1 MQHCQGSAECLEC
14 AETYFSIPC
23 IIKFSLNFLPL
34 FHPYVKPPPFCL
46 SFESGSHSSAVW
58 SSDVRSSPLWRGL
71 LLRLSFAS
79 NPRPIE
85 KYETNTATTENFQAF
100 CAIYLVESVC
110 SFFFFFFALL
120 VSSLPP
126 PSHWGLTSLLGETT
140 VISRVVCVCLNVRVC

>member
-110 SFFFFFFALL
+110 SFFFFFSL
-120 VSSLPP
+120 SS
-126 PSHWGLTSLLGETT
+126 SHLSPRRPTGD
-140 VISRVVCVCLNVRVC
+140 